1 MRADAPEFTPS
12 WLLSVKVVDSTNG
25 SFVKDN
31 FSNGVSH
38 SSNGK
43 VSTTRERN
51 RSKAA
56 RHNST
61 VSYRKNSGSKPVEGS
76 NIEVSDLNMKRNIQ
90 ATTRLMR
97 TKADKCSIEC
107 KQRAREYR
115 KHTAKSDKKDNRYLR
130 NHDFPPLGGK
140 KQVPVD
146 STPHTITHVGS
157 QPCWSSVIHKAHIKS
172 KAELVRQQNLQQ
184 VHAEGEID
192 ALHTLRLKK
201 QLYEENV
208 SFRPCE
214 DSARESTVES
224 APIPSEGG
232 KEGSLC
238 VNLVRVDTD
247 KLKQRWIKIWN
258 LSTHQELKNTSTSKQ
273 SSLEDVDWNVSSD
286 SKSLSSSFDD
296 DASSVASSNSHSS
309 DHCNIPASK
318 YLCQSFPIHATILD
332 DNVVA
337 LRYLLCLPASA
348 TRYDDLVSLV
358 DLSKDLSY
366 HPLSLKGDEKNT
378 KMRPIHLSILLD
390 KFQMVQAILE
400 HESSD
405 GEKRSVNALDER
417 HRTPLVLASCLGLEP
432 HITILLAHGAK
443 LNIKDAYGNTAL
455 HNCCQTGFLSALQSI
470 LLLGNNKN
478 ATQRLMCSRNGQ
490 GQTPFHVACAAG
502 STAIIEKLLSISVAT
517 SMKAMQLCD
526 NFGRTPLLVA
536 IEAGM
541 VPVVEL
547 LILWRRNQ
555 QRLSK
560 QKAICD
566 TESPSICPL
575 VLAIQNGN
583 LEMLRVLLEVVGDL
597 LNSRYASKTLNNA
610 LLFVA
615 ENEWCVARCDMAVLL
630 IEAGADPFA
639 SFNSFEHDNLVGFT
653 FSKSVVTLLAR
664 RGDISLLKTALDAFL
679 VVSKEARVCRRRDI
693 FSRDRPPSF
702 FYSLEEKEDDIVKTA
717 LQEALIASLFT
728 CWEDS
733 SDDKPFPSKH
743 LLTSA
748 FLLKKGA
755 SLDELGFA
763 RLASGFVK
771 ERGKRFIPF
780 VVGTCRASYIHL
792 TPGKPSGVKHSY
804 FESHTE
810 SFMGYW
816 SSVLSSIPWVWA
828 YNDSL
833 ICCGWWLEKVQ
844 AVSGTSEIVDSS
856 DVCYL
861 LVGQDRLLAH
871 KSILSSKSKKLAAAF
886 RFSSLKQSDGHKCDE
901 VQLDISI
908 RMLVFFMQH
917 CYHGSIFFGLSTDI
931 NVCCRELMELS
942 LIADEYICPSLL
954 AECEMRLISSKPHV
968 CFCWCCC
975 TTVESI
981 AEREADAFA
990 LSSNSIECEF
1000 SVCTPSKLI
1009 TARTAF
1015 SILLLSHQLAPCHSG
1030 YEIKVDGVGPTTF
1043 RVGYPVCQPF
1053 VVAKLIA
1060 LKAILLEFR
1069 ACQEGESYLDYCH
1082 QLQSDGETIYA
1093 QEEFKTLALLKNC
1106 LDEISCCLVV
1116 KESVI

>member
-1 MRADAPEFTPS
+1 MDKNLEFE
-12 WLLSVKVVDSTNG
+12 
-25 SFVKDN
+25 F
-31 FSNGVSH
+31 
-38 SSNGK
+38 
-43 VSTTRERN
+43 
-51 RSKAA
+51 
-56 RHNST
+56 
-61 VSYRKNSGSKPVEGS
+61 
-76 NIEVSDLNMKRNIQ
+76 
-90 ATTRLMR
+90 
-97 TKADKCSIEC
+97 
-107 KQRAREYR
+107 
-115 KHTAKSDKKDNRYLR
+115 
-130 NHDFPPLGGK
+130 
-140 KQVPVD
+140 
-146 STPHTITHVGS
+146 
-157 QPCWSSVIHKAHIKS
+157 
-172 KAELVRQQNLQQ
+172 
-184 VHAEGEID
+184 
-192 ALHTLRLKK
+192 
-201 QLYEENV
+201 
-208 SFRPCE
+208 
-214 DSARESTVES
+214 
-224 APIPSEGG
+224 
-232 KEGSLC
+232 
-238 VNLVRVDTD
+238 
-247 KLKQRWIKIWN
+247 
-258 LSTHQELKNTSTSKQ
+258 KNTSIIKQ
-273 SSLEDVDWNVSSD
+273 SSLADVDWNVSSD

-296 DASSVASSNSHSS
+296 DASSVASTNSHSS
-309 DHCNIPASK
+309 GHCNIPASK
-318 YLCQSFPIHATILD
+318 YLCQSFPVHAAILD
-332 DNVVA
+332 DSIVA
-337 LRYLLCLPASA
+337 LRYLLCLPASTA
-348 TRYDDLVSLV
+348 RYDDLVSLV

-378 KMRPIHLSILLD
+378 KMKPIHLSIFLD
-390 KFQMVQAILE
+390 KFHMVKAILE
-400 HESSD
+400 HESRD

-417 HRTPLVLASCLGLEP
+417 HRTPLLLASCLGLEP

-455 HNCCQTGFLSALQSI
+455 HNCCQTGFLSALQLI
-470 LLLGNNKN
+470 LLLGKNKN

-536 IEAGM
+536 IEAGR

-583 LEMLRVLLEVVGDL
+583 VEMLRVLLEVVGDL

-615 ENEWCVARCDMAVLL
+615 ENECVARCDMVVLL

-639 SFNSFEHDNLVGFT
+639 SFNSFEHDNALGFT

-679 VVSKEARVCRRRDI
+679 VASKEARACRRRDI
-693 FSRDRPPSF
+693 FFRDRPPSF
-702 FYSLEEKEDDIVKTA
+702 FYSLEEKEDDIVKTVM
-717 LQEALIASLFT
+717 QEALIASLFT

-733 SDDKPFPSKH
+733 SDDKTFPSKH

-755 SLDELGFA
+755 SLDELGFV

-771 ERGKRFIPF
+771 ERGKRFVSF
-780 VVGTCRASYIHL
+780 VVGICRASYIHL
-792 TPGKPSGVKHSY
+792 TPGEPSGVKHSY

-828 YNDSL
+828 YNHSL
-833 ICCGWWLEKVQ
+833 ICCGWWLEKIQ
-844 AVSGTSEIVDSS
+844 AVSGTSEFVDSS

-886 RFSSLKQSDGHKCDE
+886 RFSSLKQSDGRKCDE
-901 VQLDISI
+901 VELDIST

-954 AECEMRLISSKPHV
+954 AECEMRLISSKPHI

-975 TTVESI
+975 AAVESI
-981 AEREADAFA
+981 SEREADAFA

-1009 TARTAF
+1009 TAGTAF

-1030 YEIKVDGVGPTTF
+1030 YEIKVDGGGPTTF

-1053 VVAKLIA
+1053 VVAKLFA
-1060 LKAILLEFR
+1060 LKAILFEFR
-1069 ACQEGESYLDYCH
+1069 ACLESESYQDYCH
-1082 QLQSDGETIYA
+1082 QLLSDGETVFA

-1106 LDEISCCLVV
+1106 LDEISRCLVV
-1116 KESVI
+1116 KGSVI